1 MRIQVLTQ
9 VRRRVKREMIANTK
23 RGAVAVDVVIDQGGC
38 FETFHA
44 TTHTEPIY
52 FVDGLL

>member
-1 MRIQVLTQ
+1 MLTQ

-52 FVDGLL
+52 FVDGFL